1 MLQGY
6 SSHDATFLISII
18 GILNTFGEVIVGWL
32 GDQVI
37 YTGGPRYSRT
47 FYLRFRLFTVQ
58 ENTYQNSVFA
68 VFSSLIRVFLKE
80 FALKMVLK
88 WLFQAYSAP
97 SLFAVSVFAVLWWN
111 VSTAN
116 YEGSLY
122 NQSLRDLRQFLTVH
136 TQWLWPSYACSLCW
150 LWG

>member
-68 VFSSLIRVFLKE
+68 VFSSLMRGFLKE
-80 FALKMVLK
+80 FGLKMVLK
-88 WLFQAYSAP
+88 LLCQADSAP
-97 SLFAVSVFAVLWWN
+97 SLFAVL
-111 VSTAN
+111 
-116 YEGSLY
+116 
-122 NQSLRDLRQFLTVH
+122 
-136 TQWLWPSYACSLCW
+136 
-150 LWG
+150 